1 MGKKIAIIVLTIGLL
16 VALVSILGGST
27 GAHLSDTESSSGNV
41 FGGWEPSQSDCLIV
55 DTSDMCLNPAGKWI
69 CCVWVMNDCQ
79 FDIAID
85 KVLLSWTPD
94 EGEILNKI
102 QFWHYDTLEWKGSV
116 PSGTL
121 IDIEDCPLPPAERV
135 CICLFF
141 DSAMHGK
148 SFTIEFTMGDGSL
161 VTATFETPEM
171 MALEGEA
178 LEGEAL
184 EGETLEEP
192 APEEECDCPIVVE
205 P

>member
-1 MGKKIAIIVLTIGLL
+1 MGKKIAITVLAIGLL

-27 GAHLSDTESSSGNV
+27 GARLSDTESSSPNV
-41 FGGWEPSQSDCLIV
+41 IGAYWEQADCLIV
-55 DTSDMCLNPAGKWI
+55 DTSDICLNPAGKWI

-85 KVLLSWTPD
+85 KVMLSWTPD
-94 EGEILNKI
+94 GGEILDKM
-102 QFWHYDTLEWKGSV
+102 QFRHYDTLEWKGSA

-141 DSAMHGK
+141 GDSAMHGK
-148 SFTIEFTMGDGSL
+148 SFTIEFTMFDGTL

-178 LEGEAL
+178 LEGE
-184 EGETLEEP
+184 TLEEP
-192 APEEECDCPIVVE
+192 APEEECNCPIVVE

>member
-1 MGKKIAIIVLTIGLL
+1 MGKKIAIIILAIGLL

-27 GAHLSDTESSSGNV
+27 GARLSDTERSGGNV
-41 FGGWEPSQSDCLIV
+41 FGGWEWYQSDCLIV

-79 FDIAID
+79 LDIAID

-94 EGEILNKI
+94 GGEILYKI
-102 QFWHYDTLEWKGSV
+102 QFRHYDTLEWKGSV
-116 PSGTL
+116 TSGTL

-148 SFTIEFTMGDGSL
+148 SFTIEFTMGDGTL
-161 VTATFETPEM
+161 TTATFETPAM
-171 MALEGEA
+171 MALEGET
-178 LEGEAL
+178 L

>member
-1 MGKKIAIIVLTIGLL
+1 MGKKIAITVLAIGLL

-27 GAHLSDTESSSGNV
+27 GARLSDTESSSPNV
-41 FGGWEPSQSDCLIV
+41 IGAYWEQADCLIV

-85 KVLLSWTPD
+85 KVMLSWTPD
-94 EGEILNKI
+94 EGEILDKI
-102 QFWHYDTLEWKGSV
+102 QFWHYDTLEWKGSA

-121 IDIEDCPLPPAERV
+121 IDIEDCPLPPGENV

-141 DSAMHGK
+141 GDSAMHGK
-148 SFTIEFTMGDGSL
+148 SFTIEFTMFDGTL

-178 LEGEAL
+178 LEGE
-184 EGETLEEP
+184 TLEEP
-192 APEEECDCPIVVE
+192 APEEECNCPIVVE